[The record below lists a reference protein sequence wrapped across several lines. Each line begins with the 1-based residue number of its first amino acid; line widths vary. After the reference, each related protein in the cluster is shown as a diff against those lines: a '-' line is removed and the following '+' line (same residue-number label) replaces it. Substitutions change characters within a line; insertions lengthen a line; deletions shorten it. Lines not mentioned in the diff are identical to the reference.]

1 MLVGCAG
8 PELAETFGKRLKL
21 KHCMISYVQQADMPR
36 WGQLGCQGFIILD
49 SSGSVACET
58 TPAFMEVEGLAFK
71 YVEMALSAL
80 LSKKSIPEVGPG
92 TIVHIKDSLQT
103 PGLAGLPAMCIS
115 PENSDGKCEVALRY
129 GKTLWIHRT
138 SLISKEEEISGD
150 CDRGCKGNE
159 RAASECCK
167 KKKSCDN
174 DRSTACAG
182 DCAATSKESF
192 AAALEAS
199 ADKVNQACLAVGVG
213 IDQPA
218 DALHALQLEMV
229 VAKTEFKAMLA
240 DAKQILEGDARL
252 TKFSINGPCTNGL
265 CLCAVCEC
273 GITCRCNIADVKDT
287 DTCEKCVDFR
297 AKKKAAA
304 EAVGPRS

>member
-1 MLVGCAG
+1 LLVGCAG

-21 KHCMISYVQQADMPR
+21 KHCTISYVQQADMPK

-58 TPAFMEVEGLAFK
+58 TPAFMEVESLAFK
-71 YVEMALSAL
+71 YVEVVLSAL
-80 LSKKSIPEVGPG
+80 LAKKPIPEVGPG
-92 TIVHIKDSLQT
+92 TIVHIKDSPQT

-115 PENSDGKCEVALRY
+115 PEGSDGKCEVALRY
-129 GKTLWIHRT
+129 GKTFWIKRT
-138 SLISKEEEISGD
+138 SLLSKEEKISADSGK
-150 CDRGCKGNE
+150 GCGGNE
-159 RAASECCK
+159 GGATKCCK
-167 KKKSCDN
+167 TKKSCDN
-174 DRSTACAG
+174 AGGTACA
-182 DCAATSKESF
+182 DDSAATSKESF
-192 AAALEAS
+192 ATALEAS
-199 ADKVNQACLAVGVG
+199 ANNVNQACLAVGVG
-213 IDQPA
+213 SDLPA
-218 DALHALQLEMV
+218 DALHALQLQMV
-229 VAKTEFKAMLA
+229 AAKTEFKAIFD
-240 DAKQILEGDARL
+240 DAKQLLEGDARL

-304 EAVGPRS
+304 EAAGPRG